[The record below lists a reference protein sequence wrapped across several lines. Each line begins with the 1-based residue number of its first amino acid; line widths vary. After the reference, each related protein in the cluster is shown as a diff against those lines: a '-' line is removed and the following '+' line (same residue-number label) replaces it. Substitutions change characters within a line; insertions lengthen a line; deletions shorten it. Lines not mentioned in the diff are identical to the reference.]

1 MSRWF
6 PALGIQDSEDGE
18 TFRPVPALRVLYSGT
33 LIASLVAGIYYTKN
47 LCESRLPPSLND
59 WLALAG
65 LLLLAL
71 ICVVTWPP
79 TVLATPEGLRW
90 HRLLI
95 RRFIPW
101 DQIEAANT
109 AHAESLMGEG
119 SGYGLGL
126 HIFVKGGKRYDLN
139 DFIMGRAQLKAL
151 IKKKLTELCGPAAI
165 VR

>member
-1 MSRWF
+1 
-6 PALGIQDSEDGE
+6 
-18 TFRPVPALRVLYSGT
+18 LYAGT
-33 LIASLVAGIYYTKN
+33 LVASLVAGIYYTKN

-95 RRFIPW
+95 HRFIPW
-101 DQIEAANT
+101 GQIEAAYT
-109 AHAESLMGEG
+109 ARAESPMGED
-119 SGYGLGL
+119 SGYGLGR

-139 DFIMGRAQLKAL
+139 DFIMGRAQLNAL
-151 IKKKLTELCGPAAI
+151 IKRKLTELCGPAAI